1 MRSTAFWLCVA
12 AIVSV
17 RDATGISRK
26 VSCFKPVPPP
36 RTTATSAT
44 STTTTNQ
51 PSLNIDLLST
61 LPWRNDTV
69 ENGTDDMDDWGRPD
83 LETPQAFGPYV
94 YRGPQGVMVSR
105 RGYIEPDEELWD
117 EEPEERAPRNR
128 GNNFGIMGNNFRTEG
143 NNNGWT
149 SNRPGGMGNRGW
161 YREPDEE
168 EEEMEE
174 EEEEYHSGRF
184 RNPWSG
190 NRNWGGP
197 VNAVNARS
205 ALGLSRTPSNGWTG
219 NSMWGGHE
227 SDRKRRQV
235 AVVSGKVSCDP
246 LHKIRIVKVT
256 VGYSHDGVCD
266 SRRPRC
272 RRDGTLDQQVA
283 LCEGAQSCD
292 LSYEQTPFAEC
303 PRPINFVTVEY
314 DCLPDDSTFGI
325 CDLTITSKNGPVI
338 VTSPGYPGG
347 TSGRVGEFMTCECV
361 LRTEPNSS
369 ITISALSTNMAG
381 NETLCTE
388 DMLLVEMKTHPE
400 AKKFKVVGELCGK
413 TRRDAQPLASNVLR
427 MTYLTEIP
435 AVADR
440 TGFRGIFEAHGP
452 NATPAA
458 LLMTCRDISSVPA
471 ITEQGTQPSNSQ
483 SARRPV
489 TTSSPTVKKTTAFI
503 ASAGGVGAVMGGAG
517 SDPVNEESAG
527 AIPGG
532 MLSGVVASLV
542 SIIAIMGSV
551 FVYLLYRRSQRKKMK
566 KFSQQRGGRDESWY
580 NDPTYSE
587 AGYSQPDI
595 PAAISQSEKPVQKT
609 TVDSATYTAPQEITL
624 APSTTTEKAASSA
637 PPPLPSAPPRRNRK
651 RQQPDDIVYDNANT
665 EDDYASLSDVYN
677 NASLQ

>member
-17 RDATGISRK
+17 RDAAAGISRK
-26 VSCFKPVPPP
+26 VSCFKPVPPSS
-36 RTTATSAT
+36 TTATSAT

-51 PSLNIDLLST
+51 PSFNIDLLST
-61 LPWRNDTV
+61 LPWGNDTLQ
-69 ENGTDDMDDWGRPD
+69 NGTNDSGDLGQPD
-83 LETPQAFGPYV
+83 QETPQPFGPYV
-94 YRGPQGVMVSR
+94 YRGPQGGVATR
-105 RGYIEPDEELWD
+105 RGYIEPDEEWWD
-117 EEPEERAPRNR
+117 EEPEDWAPRNR
-128 GNNFGIMGNNFRTEG
+128 GNNFRSEG

-149 SNRPGGMGNRGW
+149 NNRQGGMGNRGW

-168 EEEMEE
+168 EEEIEE
-174 EEEEYHSGRF
+174 EEEEGPRSGRS

-205 ALGLSRTPSNGWTG
+205 AFGLSRTPTNGWTG
-219 NSMWGGHE
+219 NNMWRGQE

-235 AVVSGKVSCDP
+235 AVVSGNVSCDP

-256 VGYSHDGVCD
+256 AGYSHDGVCD

-272 RRDGTLDQQVA
+272 RRDATLDEQVA
-283 LCEGAQSCD
+283 LCDGAQSCD

-347 TSGRVGEFMTCECV
+347 TSGRAGEFMTCECV

-369 ITISALSTNMAG
+369 ITISALTTSMAG

-388 DMLLVEMKTHPE
+388 DMLLMEMKTHPE

-452 NATPAA
+452 NATRAA

-471 ITEQGTQPSNSQ
+471 ITEQGTQPSNAQ
-483 SARRPV
+483 SARNPV
-489 TTSSPTVKKTTAFI
+489 TTSSPTVEKTTASI

-517 SDPVNEESAG
+517 SDPVKEDSG
-527 AIPGG
+527 AIPG
-532 MLSGVVASLV
+532 
-542 SIIAIMGSV
+542 
-551 FVYLLYRRSQRKKMK
+551 
-566 KFSQQRGGRDESWY
+566 
-580 NDPTYSE
+580 T
-587 AGYSQPDI
+587 
-595 PAAISQSEKPVQKT
+595 
-609 TVDSATYTAPQEITL
+609 
-624 APSTTTEKAASSA
+624 
-637 PPPLPSAPPRRNRK
+637 
-651 RQQPDDIVYDNANT
+651 
-665 EDDYASLSDVYN
+665 
-677 NASLQ
+677 